1 MLKNA
6 GGNLGPSILKAL
18 RDAGTFNISILSRAD
33 SKTDYSEE
41 SLLSAF
47 KGQDAIIAAIS
58 GANAAEVQKKMTDA
72 AVQAGVKRFI
82 PGEFGTKADTEE
94 LIKKAP
100 IFGAKKEV
108 TDYLK
113 TKERDGLTWTGVIT
127 SGFFDWG
134 LEVGF
139 LGYDLEN
146 HKAVIYNSGSEP
158 HFTTTRPTI
167 GKAVAAVLSKP
178 EDTANKYIFVASFQT
193 TQNEVLASLEKA
205 SRKKWEISE
214 TTSEESHKLGMNRF
228 RRGDVGG
235 SLQPLILSVV
245 YDGEEGTFEEL
256 DNRMLELPREDL
268 DETVK
273 AIYVGRFASK
283 M

>member
-1 MLKNA
+1 
-6 GGNLGPSILKAL
+6 
-18 RDAGTFNISILSRAD
+18 
-33 SKTDYSEE
+33 
-41 SLLSAF
+41 
-47 KGQDAIIAAIS
+47 
-58 GANAAEVQKKMTDA
+58 
-72 AVQAGVKRFI
+72 
-82 PGEFGTKADTEE
+82 
-94 LIKKAP
+94 
-100 IFGAKKEV
+100 
-108 TDYLK
+108 
-113 TKERDGLTWTGVIT
+113 
-127 SGFFDWG
+127 
-134 LEVGF
+134 
-139 LGYDLEN
+139 
-146 HKAVIYNSGSEP
+146 
-158 HFTTTRPTI
+158 
-167 GKAVAAVLSKP
+167 
-178 EDTANKYIFVASFQT
+178 T